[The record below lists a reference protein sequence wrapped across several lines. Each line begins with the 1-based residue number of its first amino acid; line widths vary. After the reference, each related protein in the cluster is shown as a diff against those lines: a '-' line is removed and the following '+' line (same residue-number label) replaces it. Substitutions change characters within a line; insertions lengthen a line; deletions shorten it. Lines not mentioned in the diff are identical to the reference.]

1 MYYFLQIFL
10 CLVYVEQIFS
20 NLIVLTDDIIDFNI
34 NVKVYV
40 IINFY
45 YNIILLIY
53 LFIRIGLNYKNKLK
67 YDNEYFN
74 YYDFWL
80 FSLGFVM
87 YFFASTYFYSVMF
100 DKEDRKILIENE
112 SFRIFLYSHIPIGS
126 IFLTIVFLIFTTI
139 IIFFIGLFINCC
151 CYECYDNNKIFPI

>member
-20 NLIVLTDDIIDFNI
+20 NLIILTDDIIDFNI
-34 NVKVYV
+34 NVKGYV
-40 IINFY
+40 IINFS
-45 YNIILLIY
+45 YNIILLMY
-53 LFIRIGLNYKNKLK
+53 LCLRIALNYKNKLK

-100 DKEDRKILIENE
+100 DKEDRKILMENE
-112 SFRIFLYSHIPIGS
+112 SFRIFLYSQIPIGS
-126 IFLTIVFLIFTTI
+126 IFLTIVFLFFVTI
-139 IIFFIGLFINCC
+139 IIFFISLLLNCC
-151 CYECYDNNKIFPI
+151 CTCEENSKIFPV